1 MKERKNVNVSVKMG
15 DMEIKVAGTDGKAVV
30 QAIISTLR
38 ALTLATTQKNLQD
51 CGKAE

>member
-38 ALTLATTQKNLQD
+38 ALTLATMKNAQD
-51 CGKAE
+51 CEKAE